1 MNIKKL
7 FLTMPIVAAICL
19 SAVVCTAFAEDD
31 VPTDDD
37 IIAEEDVPITDGIRR
52 GEGYY
57 ECIVVYRDGKDC
69 IYDEDGN
76 AYSLISGM
84 SGNLKEGETRETIEK
99 EMTESVKVQYAD
111 IGEPPD
117 DSDFD
122 VYVYFYDD
130 YDLSPQE
137 FLDFVSEDSSSRR
150 QNSVSANPSTG
161 TAAPFAALVSALLS
175 AACIASLVG
184 TRKAKCRF

>member
-7 FLTMPIVAAICL
+7 FLTIPIVLALCL
-19 SAVVCTAFAEDD
+19 SPVVYTAFAEDD
-31 VPTDDD
+31 VPIDDD

-57 ECIVVYRDGKDC
+57 ECIVVYRDGKDS

-84 SGNLKEGETRETIEK
+84 SGKLKDGATRESIEK
-99 EMTESVKVQYAD
+99 EMTESVKVQYD
-111 IGEPPD
+111 EIGKNPD
-117 DSDFD
+117 DYDFD

-137 FLDFVSEDSSSRR
+137 FLDFVAEDSSSRG

-161 TAAPFAALVSALLS
+161 TAAPFAAGVSALLS

-184 TRKAKCRF
+184 TGKAKCRF